1 LKDEIV
7 EKVLIK
13 KTCKKKQQR
22 KKIKI
27 KFDRK
32 NPRMKFEKKN
42 VLKQNKL
49 QSKE

>member
-7 EKVLIK
+7 EKVLI
-13 KTCKKKQQR
+13 KKQQR